1 MNHINQSTL
10 CGLITSLANR
20 SAVLR
25 TKRVIVKGKQCID
38 RQSST
43 CPSTI
48 PPVSPSAGP
57 APQHSCKPEAKPQ
70 KQPYDDIMVVLPE
83 GHRCKVGDY
92 IWLYGHYASRRLDD
106 GSLATYVEG
115 EYITPVTGV
124 HFTDGRGSTRTTPRT
139 PANSHTVRGY
149 VARLAAPRTT
159 RTGYTIQDALVATAT
174 PTGEPAYLP
183 VALFSPGKYPPLRL
197 GGPVTLQGRL
207 QARAYTRHDGTTG
220 YAWELVPW
228 WVSNAD
234 HIGADPARL
243 ASVSQWS
250 KPPASDAS
258 PVPMPATILCK
269 LATDQT
275 DTTQDAQ
282 DVAQGIDY
290 WLAYDAFDTSL
301 DEEK

>member
-10 CGLITSLANR
+10 YGLITSLANR

-38 RQSST
+38 RQPLAQ
-43 CPSTI
+43 PSI
-48 PPVSPSAGP
+48 VPSASPSAGQ
-57 APQHSCKPEAKPQ
+57 APQHSCKPADKPQ
-70 KQPYDDIMVVLPE
+70 KQPYDDIMVILPE

-115 EYITPVTGV
+115 EYITPVSRPSVG
-124 HFTDGRGSTRTTPRT
+124 TTAS
-139 PANSHTVRGY
+139 PANSHSVRGY

-159 RTGYTIQDALVATAT
+159 RTGYSIQDALVATAT
-174 PTGEPAYLP
+174 PDGRPAYLP
-183 VALFSPGKYPPLRL
+183 TVIFRPGKYPPLRL

-207 QARAYTRHDGTTG
+207 QARAYTRHDSSTG

-258 PVPMPATILCK
+258 PVPTPATIPCK
-269 LATDQT
+269 PAADQA
-275 DTTQDAQ
+275 DTTDNAQ
-282 DVAQGIDY
+282 DTTQGIDY

-301 DEEK
+301 DEEE